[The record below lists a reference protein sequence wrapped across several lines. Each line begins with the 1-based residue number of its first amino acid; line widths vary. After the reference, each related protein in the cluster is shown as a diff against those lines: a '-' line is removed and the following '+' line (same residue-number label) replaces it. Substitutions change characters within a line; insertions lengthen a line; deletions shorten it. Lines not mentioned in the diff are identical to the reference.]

1 MNASPETSP
10 HQLIIMKKV
19 LTTAILLSVAM
30 TSGCAS
36 IIKGNSD
43 RITVNSLEKDAVI
56 WVDGA
61 PRGRDAVTV
70 DVKKGNPIALKATKP
85 GCQDVSVQTTE
96 TFDATSLLGIL
107 IDFGIFS
114 IPIDMISGAAW
125 KHSPTTYTVSP
136 ICPIAQNS

>member
-1 MNASPETSP
+1 
-10 HQLIIMKKV
+10 MKKV
-19 LTTAILLSVAM
+19 LTTALVFSVAL

-43 RITVNSLEKDAVI
+43 RITVTSLEKDSVI

-70 DVKKGNPIALKATKP
+70 DVKKGNPVSLKATKQ
-85 GCQDVSVQTTE
+85 GCQDVSIETTE
-96 TFDATSLLGIL
+96 SFDATSLLGIL
-107 IDFGIFS
+107 IDFGIVS
-114 IPIDMISGAAW
+114 IPIDLISGAAW
-125 KHSPTTYTVSP
+125 KQSPTTYTVSP